1 MNSDLIALNL
11 EVKDKEEVI
20 KELGMRMHRNG
31 YVKDTYIDAV
41 LEREK
46 TLPTGL
52 DIGEMCVAIPHTDSN
67 HVNTSNVALAVL
79 KDPVEFNNM
88 IDPSKKLNVRVVFLL
103 AINDPNSQVNLL
115 SKLMSV
121 FQNVELLKQIR
132 NSKSTEEASKLLE
145 CIEI

>member
-11 EVKDKEEVI
+11 EVKNKEEVI
-20 KELGMRMHRNG
+20 QELGKRMFEKG
-31 YVKDTYIDAV
+31 YVKSTYIDAV

-52 DIGEMCVAIPHTDSN
+52 DIGEMCVAIPHTDSK
-67 HVNTSNVALAVL
+67 HVNESNVALAVL
-79 KDPVEFNNM
+79 KNPVEFRNM
-88 IDPSKKLNVRVVFLL
+88 IDPSKKVEVMVVFLL
-103 AINDPNSQVNLL
+103 AINDPDSQVTLL

-121 FQNVELLKQIR
+121 FQNVELLKQIK
-132 NSKSTEEASKLLE
+132 NSSSTEEVTKLLK

>member
-11 EVKDKEEVI
+11 EVKNKEEVI
-20 KELGMRMHRNG
+20 KELGKRMFEKG
-31 YVKDTYIDAV
+31 YVKSTYIDAV

-52 DIGEMCVAIPHTDSN
+52 DIGEMCVAIPHTDSK
-67 HVNTSNVALAVL
+67 HVNESNVALAVL
-79 KDPVEFNNM
+79 KNPVEFRNM
-88 IDPSKKLNVRVVFLL
+88 IDPSKKVEVMVVFLL
-103 AINDPNSQVNLL
+103 AINDPDSQVTLL

-121 FQNVELLKQIR
+121 FQNVELLKQIK
-132 NSKSTEEASKLLE
+132 NSSSTEEVTKLLK

>member
-11 EVKDKEEVI
+11 EVKNKEEVI
-20 KELGMRMHRNG
+20 QELGKRMFEKG
-31 YVKDTYIDAV
+31 YVKSTYIDAV

-52 DIGEMCVAIPHTDSN
+52 DIGEMCVAIPHTDSK
-67 HVNTSNVALAVL
+67 HVNESNVALAVL
-79 KDPVEFNNM
+79 KNPVEFRNM
-88 IDPSKKLNVRVVFLL
+88 IDPSKKVEVMVVFLL
-103 AINDPNSQVNLL
+103 AINNPDSQVTLL

-121 FQNVELLKQIR
+121 FQNVELLKQIK
-132 NSKSTEEASKLLE
+132 SSSSTEEVTKLLE

>member
-11 EVKDKEEVI
+11 EVKNKEEI
-20 KELGMRMHRNG
+20 IQELGKRMFEKG
-31 YVKDTYIDAV
+31 YVKSTYIDAV

-52 DIGEMCVAIPHTDSN
+52 DIGEMCVAIPHTDSK
-67 HVNTSNVALAVL
+67 HVNESNVALAVL
-79 KDPVEFNNM
+79 KNPVEFRNM
-88 IDPSKKLNVRVVFLL
+88 IDPSKKVEVMVVFLL
-103 AINDPNSQVNLL
+103 AINDPDSQVTLL

-121 FQNVELLKQIR
+121 FQNVELLKQIK
-132 NSKSTEEASKLLE
+132 NSSSTEEVTKLLK

>member
-11 EVKDKEEVI
+11 EVKNKEEVI
-20 KELGMRMHRNG
+20 QELGKRMFEKG
-31 YVKDTYIDAV
+31 YVKSTYIDAV

-52 DIGEMCVAIPHTDSN
+52 DIGEMCVAIPHTDSK
-67 HVNTSNVALAVL
+67 HVNESNVALAVL
-79 KDPVEFNNM
+79 KNPVEFRNM
-88 IDPSKKLNVRVVFLL
+88 IDPSKKVEVMVVFLL
-103 AINDPNSQVNLL
+103 AINDPDSQVTLL

-121 FQNVELLKQIR
+121 FQNVELLKQIK
-132 NSKSTEEASKLLE
+132 SSSSTEEVTKLLK